1 MGNGRKI
8 IDELM
13 DVFRKQVDEIERAS
27 TRGLDRLVE
36 RGVEELEA
44 FRAQAATKSRP
55 PSPPTSPTRPTPAAP
70 PVPPTPPTAPTPQTP
85 PPVQDA
91 DRASR
96 NARSR
101 ERLERRAVKAAKRE
115 RRAERNARRAFR
127 SAERA
132 RRRAEG
138 IRSSRRSRQRNHS
151 SARNEEGSRSPDQI
165 EHDRLVFR
173 ARRRANQRIA
183 FLTHLGSYV
192 ATLAIVLVTTR
203 SIRVFAIVGLSWG
216 IGVFCHY
223 LWALTAPKLRDRW
236 VEQEVG
242 TRSAYGVKTERRVVE
257 TRSRRSLED
266 LSASI
271 AHEIRNPITAAKS
284 LVQQMGEDPASS
296 DNLEYAETALSE
308 LDRVER
314 SISHLLR
321 YARDEEPRISQLELR
336 AVAVAAVEGIM
347 DRATSSGV
355 DLSIEFDRPG
365 AMRGDD
371 EKLRRV
377 VENLISNALEA
388 IAAADIASPQISILG
403 GENLAGDEIWLR
415 VSDNGPGITAEDSE
429 RIWSPFYTTR
439 EKGTGLGLALSRK
452 TIEAHG
458 GRIELLTDARQGTEF
473 VLSFPK
479 DPNSPSDTNGGDN

>member
-8 IDELM
+8 IDDLF
-13 DVFRKQVDEIERAS
+13 DVFRKQVDDLEKAS
-27 TRGLDRLVE
+27 TRGLDRLAE
-36 RGVEELEA
+36 RGMQELEELRE
-44 FRAQAATKSRP
+44 QVATLSDSREP
-55 PSPPTSPTRPTPAAP
+55 RRPT
-70 PVPPTPPTAPTPQTP
+70 PPTPPTPPQNPSPPKRPLEQTP
-85 PPVQDA
+85 KA
-91 DRASR
+91 AARAAERASR

-101 ERLERRAVKAAKRE
+101 ERSERRAVKAAKRE
-115 RRAERNARRAFR
+115 RRALR

-132 RRRAEG
+132 RRRAER
-138 IRSSRRSRQRNHS
+138 IRGSRRSGHRRPGKES
-151 SARNEEGSRSPDQI
+151 ERLRPAEI
-165 EHDRLVFR
+165 EHDRLVAR

-183 FLTHLGSYV
+183 FLTHFGAYA
-192 ATLAIVLVTTR
+192 ATLAIILVTTR
-203 SIRVFAIVGLSWG
+203 SLRVFAVVGLSWG

-223 LWALTAPKLRDRW
+223 LWALTAPALRDRW

-242 TRSAYGVKTERRVVE
+242 TRSAHGVKTERRQVE

-284 LVQQMGEDPASS
+284 LVQQMGEDPAST

-308 LDRVER
+308 LNRVER

-321 YARDEEPRISQLELR
+321 YARDEEPRLRLLELR
-336 AVAVAAVEGIM
+336 SVAVAAVDGLQ
-347 DRATSSGV
+347 DRAISAGV
-355 DLSIEFDRPG
+355 ELSIEFDRPG
-365 AMRGDD
+365 EMLGDP

-377 VENLISNALEA
+377 IENLISNALDA
-388 IAAADIASPQISILG
+388 IATAEIVQPRISILG
-403 GENLAGDEIWLR
+403 GENLAGNEIWIR
-415 VSDNGPGITAEDSE
+415 VIDNGPGITSSDAD

-439 EKGTGLGLALSRK
+439 EEGTGLGLALSRK

-458 GRIELLTDARQGTEF
+458 GRIELLTEPRQGTEF

-479 DPNSPSDTNGGDN
+479 DPNAGIDPGRSDV